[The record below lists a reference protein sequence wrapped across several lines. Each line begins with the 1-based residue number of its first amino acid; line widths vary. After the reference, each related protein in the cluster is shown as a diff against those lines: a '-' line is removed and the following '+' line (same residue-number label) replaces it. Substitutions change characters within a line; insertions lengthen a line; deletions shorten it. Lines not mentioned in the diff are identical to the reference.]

1 MNYNSPKWFR
11 LLAVA
16 LTSRGLGYAVLE
28 GEKSLV
34 ESSHSCMRGGD
45 KNGQC
50 VARVK
55 KLVGIY
61 RPGLMVLQNAA
72 AKESRRIQR
81 IRRLQGELVKVAAQ
95 KNLGVDLVSE
105 KDLRRLLL
113 GNPRGTKDEIAEM
126 LAQRFPNELA
136 LRLPAKRRP
145 WQSEDSRMDLFD
157 AVALAVA
164 FRFKGNKATA
174 I

>member
-28 GEKSLV
+28 GENSLV
-34 ESSHSCMRGGD
+34 ENGHSCVRGGD

-55 KLVGIY
+55 RLVAMY
-61 RPGLMVLQNAA
+61 RPSLMVLQNAA
-72 AKESRRIQR
+72 AKESRRTQR
-81 IRRLQGELVKVAAQ
+81 IRRLHGEVVKVAAD
-95 KNLGVDLVSE
+95 KNLGVVFVSE
-105 KDLRRLLL
+105 GELRSLLL
-113 GNPRGTKDEIAEM
+113 GNPRGTKDEMAEM

-164 FRFKGNKATA
+164 FRIKWNKAS
-174 I
+174 